1 MQRISALRY
10 FKGKYFRSID
20 YILFKSDAEN
30 LKFDV
35 EWLTVIYVSTYI
47 AINYYFRV
55 SNVSIARLFIILYI
69 PVDKRFSIIF

>member
-1 MQRISALRY
+1 MQRISVLRY

-35 EWLTVIYVSTYI
+35 EWLTVYLRFHLY
-47 AINYYFRV
+47 RDKL
-55 SNVSIARLFIILYI
+55 LFLS
-69 PVDKRFSIIF
+69 K